1 MRDTR
6 SVAEQYENSTIGDAA
21 VEGLF
26 SGMIAGISMAI
37 YLGLVN
43 LILGESLLET
53 LARFAVSDD
62 TTPLLGFLL
71 HLGVSGVY
79 GLVFGL
85 IYQITLRRWI
95 SSPSPGLSI
104 ITGSAYGV
112 VLLLLAQVVLL
123 PGSASPLKEISLT
136 HLSIAHLIYGVTLGI
151 LTGAEENSRD

>member
-6 SVAEQYENSTIGDAA
+6 SVARQHENSNIGDAA

-26 SGMIAGISMAI
+26 SGMIAGISMAV
-37 YLGLVN
+37 YLGMVN
-43 LILGESLLET
+43 LISGESLLET
-53 LARFAVSDD
+53 LARFAVSDE

-95 SSPSPGLSI
+95 SSPSLRSSV
-104 ITGSAYGV
+104 ITGSGYGI
-112 VLLLLAQVVLL
+112 VLFILAQLVLL
-123 PGSASPLKEISLT
+123 PGSTSPLKEISLS
-136 HLSIAHLIYGVTLGI
+136 HLTIAHLIFGVTLGI
-151 LTGAEENSRD
+151 LTGAEENSAH